1 METDRALAFAI
12 LRLRADATMQS
23 LVGARIGNAPAKAGT
38 QYPYV
43 VLDVLSDGTDLR
55 IVGGIRVWTD
65 PLLLIKAVTKGNDPG
80 QLRPIAQRID
90 ELLDR
95 QSGTITNGVIVD
107 IYRERGHLRRELTD
121 GVLYTNMGGEYRYK
135 VQQA

>member
-1 METDRALAFAI
+1 VETDRALAFTI
-12 LRLRADATMQS
+12 VRLRADATMQA
-23 LVGARIGNAPAKAGT
+23 LVAARIGNAPAAAGT

-43 VLDVLSDGTDLR
+43 VLDVLSDGNDLR

-65 PLLLIKAVTKGNDPG
+65 PLLLIKAVTKGNNPG
-80 QLRPIAQRID
+80 QLAPIAKRID
-90 ELLDR
+90 QLLDA
-95 QSGTITNGVIVD
+95 QSGTIADGVIVD

-121 GVLYTNMGGEYRYK
+121 GVLYLNMGGEYRYR